1 MYKSKDNEN
10 ISRTMQ
16 DKKKSET
23 YSNYKD
29 FRGDMQK
36 STIDDSTFT
45 ADSTK
50 FKSGINPKYKLNMDE
65 SYDYNKINNPKATE
79 FVDRMYP
86 EIKAEQKKSGIY
98 MDRMDGALPQN
109 RVSKYYQDTN
119 PKMEQVSGKQMV
131 NDIKAVGSFVAGGGP
146 IKDMISSSK
155 VAYNKYLKPGV
166 DKVVDAKN
174 KTFGKNFFMDNVVGD
189 VKSGISGVKKALKKD

>member
-131 NDIKAVGSFVAGGGP
+131 NDIKAAGSFVAGGGP